1 MKAAPHM
8 DRRTALGT
16 LGSLGWRAT
25 AATAWWATAPS
36 AAQAQANPGPW
47 VLGQS
52 AAFSG
57 PAAELG
63 QQYHLGAKLHFDRLN
78 ASGGVEGRK
87 VDLRKLDDG
96 YEPERCV
103 ANTRQFINDGV
114 FALFGYVGTPTS
126 QAALALA
133 TEAKVPLFAPLTGA
147 QSLREPFNRQVVHIR
162 ASYLDETAAIVKQT
176 TALGIQRLAVFH
188 QNDGYGQ
195 AGLDGVRR
203 ALATHQLEPVA
214 VGTVERNSAEVGAAL
229 ATILAAKPE
238 AIVQVGTYKAC
249 AVFIRLARKAGF
261 AGTLYNVS
269 FVGTQALLDE
279 LGAMAAGVAVT
290 QVMPFPYAPVSPLAS
305 EYLAALKSD
314 DARGLSPNYTSMEG
328 FVAARVFTE
337 ALRRA
342 GKAPTRDSLLGAI
355 QGMTAFNAGGFNLSY
370 GSQKNAGS
378 SFVELTLLTKDGQ
391 VRR

>member
-1 MKAAPHM
+1 M

-16 LGSLGWRAT
+16 LGSAGLRAMG
-25 AATAWWATAPS
+25 ATTGWATATS
-36 AAQAQANPGPW
+36 VARAQTAPGPL

-63 QQYHLGAKLHFDRLN
+63 QQYHLGAKLYLDRVN
-78 ASGGVEGRK
+78 AAGGIEGRK
-87 VDLRKLDDG
+87 IELRKLDDG
-96 YEPERCV
+96 YEPERCA
-103 ANTRQFINDGV
+103 ANTRQFINDKV
-114 FALFGYVGTPTS
+114 FALFGYVGTPTT

-162 ASYLDETAAIVKQT
+162 ASYRDETAAIVKQT
-176 TALGIQRLAVFH
+176 TSVGIQRLAVFH

-203 ALATHQLEPVA
+203 ALAAHQLEPVA
-214 VGTVERNSAEVGAAL
+214 VGTVERNSDNVAAAL
-229 ATILAAKPE
+229 TTILAAKPE

-261 AGTLYNVS
+261 GGTFYNVS

-290 QVMPFPYAPVSPLAS
+290 QVMPYPYSPVTPVAG

-337 ALRRA
+337 ALRRT
-342 GKAPTRDSLLGAI
+342 GKAPTREGLLNAI
-355 QGMTAFNAGGFNLSY
+355 QAMNAFNAGGFNLSY
-370 GSQKNAGS
+370 GPQKNTGS
-378 SFVELTLLTKDGQ
+378 NFVELTLLTKDGN